1 MANKGVCSY
10 CRSFVLLEC
19 RRDPA
24 GPPCLLNSDQKKN
37 LDQKGTDKILP
48 AKLPR
53 WFVFFP
59 HFNLIAKG
67 QLPAAPARSRISNM
81 GMYLTVKGRS
91 RNENPGDAR
100 RIFTSKSH
108 LANSLED
115 FKVPILN
122 VQKYAESIIRG
133 SVTKCDFPST

>member
-108 LANSLED
+108 LANSPVAET
-115 FKVPILN
+115 LN
-122 VQKYAESIIRG
+122 YPFVSFCIQLPIRG

>member
-108 LANSLED
+108 LANSSED
-115 FKVPILN
+115 FKVPIPFVSFCIQLP
-122 VQKYAESIIRG
+122 IRG

>member
-1 MANKGVCSY
+1 MLVVIVSGGWD
-10 CRSFVLLEC
+10 R
-19 RRDPA
+19 
-24 GPPCLLNSDQKKN
+24 
-37 LDQKGTDKILP
+37 
-48 AKLPR
+48 
-53 WFVFFP
+53 
-59 HFNLIAKG
+59 H
-67 QLPAAPARSRISNM
+67 M

-108 LANSLED
+108 LANSSED

-122 VQKYAESIIRG
+122 VQKCGESIIRG

>member
-108 LANSLED
+108 LANSPVAEKL
-115 FKVPILN
+115 PIIN
-122 VQKYAESIIRG
+122 APKCPTERWSYRS
-133 SVTKCDFPST
+133 TKCDFPST

>member
-91 RNENPGDAR
+91 GNEISGEAR
-100 RIFTSKSH
+100 TTFTSKSH
-108 LANSLED
+108 LANSTED
-115 FKVPILN
+115 FKVPI
-122 VQKYAESIIRG
+122 VHVEKCGESIIRG

>member
-108 LANSLED
+108 LANSPED

>member
-67 QLPAAPARSRISNM
+67 QLPAAPVRSRISNM

-115 FKVPILN
+115 FKVPI
-122 VQKYAESIIRG
+122 VHAEECGESIIRG